1 MPHKQNPWNF
11 EHVKSMW
18 KEFAPRMGAVY
29 ANQISE
35 HQRDLTN
42 TASTRFVPE
51 IFVGFLD
58 AVDRM
63 VGLARSTDVNPERM
77 AANLQLS
84 KGVVVAEPLYILLAL
99 RGVGHAHELSRAIAL
114 EARRSGR
121 SVLAI
126 AAEHP
131 EAAPAL
137 ATLSEAERRVL
148 DQPERHYTGLAAVK
162 VDQVCD
168 RWEEILAL
176 AGGATPAGEAQVSA
190 AP

>member
-1 MPHKQNPWNF
+1 
-11 EHVKSMW
+11 
-18 KEFAPRMGAVY
+18 MGAVY

-63 VGLARSTDVNPERM
+63 VGLVRSTDVDPERM
-77 AANLQLS
+77 EANLRLTR
-84 KGVVVAEPLYILLAL
+84 GVVVAEPLYILLAL
-99 RGVGHAHELSRAIAL
+99 RGVGHAHEVSRTIAL
-114 EARRSGR
+114 EARKSGR
-121 SVLAI
+121 SVLAV

-137 ATLSEAERRVL
+137 ATLSETERRVL
-148 DQPERHYTGLAAVK
+148 DQPERYYTGLAAAK

-168 RWEEILAL
+168 HWERAVQGL
-176 AGGATPAGEAQVSA
+176 AGEVA
-190 AP
+190 AAR

>member
-18 KEFAPRMGAVY
+18 KEFAPRVVAVY

-58 AVDRM
+58 ALDRM
-63 VGLARSTDVNPERM
+63 TGLVRSTDVNGERM
-77 AANLQLS
+77 QANLAMSRGLF
-84 KGVVVAEPLYILLAL
+84 VAEPLYILLGL
-99 RGVGHAHELSRAIAL
+99 KGVAHAHEVSRRVSMA
-114 EARRSGR
+114 ARDSGR
-121 SVLAI
+121 SVLAV
-126 AAEHP
+126 AAEEP

-137 ATLSEAERRVL
+137 AALSEAERRIL
-148 DQPERHYTGLAAVK
+148 AEPERHYTGLAAQK
-162 VDQVCD
+162 VDAVCD
-168 RWEEILAL
+168 LWEKLLAL
-176 AGGATPAGEAQVSA
+176 AVATA
-190 AP
+190 